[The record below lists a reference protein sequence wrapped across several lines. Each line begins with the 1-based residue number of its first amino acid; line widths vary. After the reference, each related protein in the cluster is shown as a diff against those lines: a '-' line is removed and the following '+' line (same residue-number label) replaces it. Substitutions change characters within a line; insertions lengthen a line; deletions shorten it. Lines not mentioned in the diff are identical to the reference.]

1 MKKNRVKNAL
11 VRSLKDE
18 IKKNKSTFAVYV
30 VLRLLVIS
38 AIVFS
43 VLRGQYENVFVCV
56 LALTLFLVPS
66 FFKKNFG
73 IELPGVLEIIIM
85 LFIFCSMILGE
96 LGCYYVKVPVWDT
109 MLHTVNGFL
118 CAAIGFSMVD
128 ILNRDGRSKF
138 SALFVYCGIL
148 LFHDNRCF
156 MGNV

>member
-1 MKKNRVKNAL
+1 MKKNRVKNTL

-66 FFKKNFG
+66 FFNKNFG
-73 IELPGVLEIIIM
+73 IDLPGVLEIIIL
-85 LFIFCSMILGE
+85 LFIFCSMIL
-96 LGCYYVKVPVWDT
+96 
-109 MLHTVNGFL
+109 
-118 CAAIGFSMVD
+118 
-128 ILNRDGRSKF
+128 
-138 SALFVYCGIL
+138 
-148 LFHDNRCF
+148 
-156 MGNV
+156 